1 MIRLRQVC
9 IASPKISDA
18 DELASIFGV
27 NVAYRDPLIIDFGL
41 ENALLG
47 FGGTFVEFIAPLK
60 ENTTATRFLAKRPG
74 GGGYMVIHDTDQ
86 YEIIRPRV
94 DEQGVRVAYESTPQL
109 RGPENNHPE
118 YGYDS
123 FRHLQLDP
131 RSVGGTLM
139 EFNQTDGGE
148 DLFGAYAPAGIRWQE
163 EVSGEE
169 LPKIVGAEC
178 TSTDPDAMAKT
189 WATLMDKPV
198 ERDTDGQAIINLD
211 GGGVDRFV
219 TGDAN
224 AFTRVIIDAEDP
236 EPILERARAAGHE
249 VADSEFTFCGV
260 QFVVVPRVAKDS
272 HK

>member
-9 IASPKISDA
+9 IAAPKITAA
-18 DELASIFGV
+18 DELAEIFDV
-27 NVAYRDPLIIDFGL
+27 KIAYRDPLIIDFGL

-60 ENTTATRFLAKRPG
+60 DDTTATRFLAKRPG
-74 GGGYMVIHDTDQ
+74 GGGYMVIHDTDE
-86 YEIIRPRV
+86 YETIRPRV
-94 DEQGVRVAYESTPQL
+94 DEQGVRVAFESTPEL
-109 RGPENNHPE
+109 RGPENNHAE

-148 DLFGAYAPAGIRWQE
+148 DLFGGYAPAGIHWQD
-163 EVSGEE
+163 VVQGDD

-178 TSTDPDAMAKT
+178 TSTDPEAMATT

-198 ERDTDGQAIINLD
+198 ESDSGQPVIHLD

-219 TGDAN
+219 AGSAN
-224 AFTRVIIDAEDP
+224 AFTRVFIEAVDP
-236 EPILERARAAGHE
+236 ESVLDRARAAGHE
-249 VADSEFTFCGV
+249 VTESQFPFCGV
-260 QFVVVPRVAKDS
+260 QFVLVPRNEKES
-272 HK
+272 H

>member
-18 DELASIFGV
+18 DELADVFGV
-27 NVAYRDPLIIDFGL
+27 EIAYRDPLIIEFGL

-47 FGGTFVEFIAPLK
+47 LGGTFVEFIAPLK
-60 ENTTATRFLAKRPG
+60 DGTTATRFLAKRPG
-74 GGGYMVIHDTDQ
+74 GGGYMVIHDTDE
-86 YEIIRPRV
+86 YETIRRRV
-94 DEQGVRVAYESTPQL
+94 DGQGVRVAFESTPEL
-109 RGPENNHPE
+109 RAAEQNSAD

-163 EVSGEE
+163 VVTDKD
-169 LPKIVGAEC
+169 LPKIVATEC
-178 TSTDPDAMAKT
+178 SSTEPDKMAAT

-198 ERDTDGQAIINLD
+198 DSDNGQPIINLD

-219 TGDAN
+219 SGSAN
-224 AFTRVIIDAEDP
+224 AFTSLVIDAVDP
-236 EPILERARAAGHE
+236 EPILERARAKGWK
-249 VADSEFTFCGV
+249 VTDSGFDFCGV
-260 QFVVVPRVAKDS
+260 RFVVVQRAKEAV
-272 HK
+272 